1 MNCENRL
8 LMWMKQMKMRNNN
21 NKKESCER
29 KKSHEN
35 DSCEDKWIMCKHYMW
50 RKKNHVKINEMG
62 RNKSVEKWIMWEKIH
77 VKLNESCVK
86 ITREKNDVN
95 INESKNESFVKNRMW
110 KNESCQYE

>member
-1 MNCENRL
+1 MREKNH
-8 LMWMKQMKMRNNN
+8 MKMIHVKIN
-21 NKKESCER
+21 ESCVNIICGE
-29 KKSHEN
+29 
-35 DSCEDKWIMCKHYMW
+35 
-50 RKKNHVKINEMG
+50 KKNHVKINEMG